1 MILLVRT
8 EGPRHGRKRWLS
20 EITFLVLTP
29 GPWVVMIWLVWPRRS
44 GQPRSPMMA
53 TADRRRLGRHMPRL
67 GKEVPHN
74 PEIEGVLQRAPKCNP
89 PIVGGPAVNGAGLAP
104 GCKPFR
110 IASGGVRERM

>member
-44 GQPRSPMMA
+44 GRPRSPMMA
-53 TADRRRLGRHMPRL
+53 TADSRRLGRHMPQARQGSSVTSLKSKGFSRGHQNAIALSLADRL
-67 GKEVPHN
+67 
-74 PEIEGVLQRAPKCNP
+74 
-89 PIVGGPAVNGAGLAP
+89 
-104 GCKPFR
+104 
-110 IASGGVRERM
+110 